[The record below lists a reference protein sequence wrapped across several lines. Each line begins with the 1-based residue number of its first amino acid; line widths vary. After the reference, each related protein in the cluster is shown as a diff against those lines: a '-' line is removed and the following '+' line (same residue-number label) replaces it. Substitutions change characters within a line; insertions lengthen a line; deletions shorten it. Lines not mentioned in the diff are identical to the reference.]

1 MLSDELKEWAIS
13 LRNQAD
19 RLDPELAGLVGRPG
33 TEAQVEALRD
43 RQRILRDRARAADAG
58 KFLLRPAEELGDAVF
73 LTADKRAVALRRKA
87 LDEDRTTDHV

>member
-33 TEAQVEALRD
+33 RPSFAPTL
-43 RQRILRDRARAADAG
+43 AG
-58 KFLLRPAEELGDAVF
+58 RP
-73 LTADKRAVALRRKA
+73 
-87 LDEDRTTDHV
+87 